1 MHSEMEMIR
10 CAIVRGGTSKG
21 IFLMANELPAD
32 PILRDKTILSIFGS
46 PDVRQID
53 GLAGADVLTSKLAI
67 IAPSSRTDADVDYT
81 FGQVSMEKSF
91 VDYGGN
97 CGNISSAVGG
107 FAIDMGMV
115 KPVEPITTVRIR
127 LTNTDRILTAEVPVK
142 NGKAAVEGDYVI
154 DGVPGSGA
162 KITLDWSNVVGG
174 ITGNL
179 LPTKNVKDIIEAN
192 GKKYTVSVVDAGNV
206 VVFVRADEMGL
217 TGTETPAQIEA
228 DPDLMRLIEEIRGKV
243 CQKIGLVENWK
254 DAATRTP
261 YQPFFAM
268 VSAPVDHD
276 CFNGCHVKMDEVDVV
291 SRLLFMLHMH
301 KAYPITGTV
310 CTGAAARIP
319 GSVVHDLISDTA
331 REAVIVNIGHPSGVI
346 PVEAV
351 GTTQNGETQITR
363 VGVYRTARMIMD
375 GWVYVRKSVLDA
387 TEH

>member
-21 IFLMANELPAD
+21 IFLMSNELPAD
-32 PILRDKTILSIFGS
+32 PTLRDKVILSIFGS

-67 IAPSSRTDADVDYT
+67 IAPSSRDDADVDYT

-115 KPVEPITTVRIR
+115 KPVEPITTVRIH

-162 KITLDWSNVVGG
+162 KITLDWSEVVGG
-174 ITGNL
+174 VTRNL
-179 LPTKNVKDIIEAN
+179 LPTKNVKDVIEAN
-192 GKKYTVSVVDAGNV
+192 GKEYTVSVVDVGNV

-243 CQKIGLVENWK
+243 CQKIGLVENWQ
-254 DAATRTP
+254 DAATHTP

-268 VSAPVDHD
+268 VSAPGDYD
-276 CFNGCHVKMDEVDVV
+276 CFNGGHVKMEEVDIV
-291 SRLLFMLHMH
+291 SRLLFMLHVH

-319 GSVVHDLISDTA
+319 GSVVHDLISDVAKET
-331 REAVIVNIGHPSGVI
+331 VILNIGHPSGVI
-346 PVEAV
+346 PVEAA
-351 GTTQNGETQITR
+351 GMTQNGETQITR
-363 VGVYRTARMIMD
+363 LGVYRTARMIMD
-375 GWVYVRKSVLDA
+375 GWVYVRKSVLD
-387 TEH
+387 TGH